1 MKHSRTIERTLQRS
15 LNRAL
20 ERVLVREVERAQERA
35 LIANKRL
42 RPAGPVKQQKK
53 SNWKAINRWSTVEIT
68 LKRSLNRAQ
77 EREYK
82 RKH

>member
-35 LIANKRL
+35 LIANK
-42 RPAGPVKQQKK
+42 AVEASWASEATK